1 MGRLWSVRRKKR
13 NFEAEIAEIE
23 QKIKKAEKWVK
34 DLKGKLKVIIQERD
48 MEVHQ
53 ALAAA
58 MSEKKMDINDVL
70 KLVKDYPVATAEKIE
85 KKAKKKKK

>member
-1 MGRLWSVRRKKR
+1 MRRKKR

-23 QKIKKAEKWVK
+23 QKIKKAEKRVK

-70 KLVKDYPVATAEKIE
+70 KLVKDYPAAETENTSEKPT
-85 KKAKKKKK
+85 KKAKKKK

>member
-1 MGRLWSVRRKKR
+1 MRRKKR

-23 QKIKKAEKWVK
+23 QKIKKAEKRVK

-70 KLVKDYPVATAEKIE
+70 KLVKDYPAATAEKIE

>member
-1 MGRLWSVRRKKR
+1 
-13 NFEAEIAEIE
+13 
-23 QKIKKAEKWVK
+23 
-34 DLKGKLKVIIQERD
+34 